1 MAGTDGLLGYAQGF
15 RPQPP
20 AVRSAALHKSSARVR
35 ISSLFPNWAAPNG
48 GEGGIRTLGGV
59 TPTHPFQGCTI
70 GHSVTSPWEVVEQI
84 NRSSQV
90 NRNRP
95 FRPLFAQM
103 NH

>member
-1 MAGTDGLLGYAQGF
+1 
-15 RPQPP
+15 
-20 AVRSAALHKSSARVR
+20 
-35 ISSLFPNWAAPNG
+35 
-48 GEGGIRTLGGV
+48 
-59 TPTHPFQGCTI
+59 
-70 GHSVTSPWEVVEQI
+70 VVEQI